1 VKIDVAAK
9 SDLGLKRSNNEDAY
23 VALPEV
29 GLFVVCDGMG
39 GLNAGEVASRLAV
52 EVIQREVTAPSSKL
66 HRPEN
71 NPRFSEATNRL
82 GHALAAANLE
92 IYHAAQDRAEWEGMG
107 TTAVAALLTDNRL
120 SIAHAGDSRLY
131 LIRENDIQQLTPDHS
146 YVGEQ
151 VRLGRMTEA
160 EAMRSP
166 YKNVITRALGPH
178 RAVDI
183 ELSELSVIAGDCLVL
198 CSDGLTNEV
207 SASDI
212 KTVVHT
218 HREAQQAADR
228 LIAVANAAGGND
240 NTTVIVIFIHGD

>member
-1 VKIDVAAK
+1 
-9 SDLGLKRSNNEDAY
+9 LKRSHNEDAY
-23 VALPEV
+23 VAASDI

-52 EVIQREVTAPSSKL
+52 DVIQQEVTAPSNKL
-66 HRPEN
+66 HRPES

-92 IYHAAQDRAEWEGMG
+92 IFRAAQDNPEWEGMG

-131 LIRENDIQQLTPDHS
+131 LIRGNDIQQLTPDHS

-151 VRLGRMTEA
+151 MRLGRMTQA
-160 EAMRSP
+160 EAMHSP
-166 YKNVITRALGPH
+166 YRNVITRGLGPH
-178 RAVDI
+178 RGVEI
-183 ELSELSVIAGDCLVL
+183 ELSEVSLIPGDCILL

-207 SASDI
+207 PASGI
-212 KTVVHT
+212 QTVVQT
-218 HREAQQAADR
+218 YPEAQQAADQ
-228 LIAVANAAGGND
+228 LVAEANAAGGND
-240 NTTVIVIFIHGD
+240 NTTVIVIFIRGG